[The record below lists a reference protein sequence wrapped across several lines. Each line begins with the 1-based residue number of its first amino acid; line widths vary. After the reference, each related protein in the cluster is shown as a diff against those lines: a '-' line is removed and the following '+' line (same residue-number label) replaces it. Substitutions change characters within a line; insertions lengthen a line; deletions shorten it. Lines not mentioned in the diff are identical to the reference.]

1 MGIMLLRDPVTS
13 EIISMNPL
21 RNALLLSSATLII
34 FHSAMPASAAD
45 RLWNGSAGDRK
56 WKTAG
61 NWAGGIAPVSGDSL
75 FFAGTVGAVNTN
87 DFTAGTAF
95 GTLNF
100 NGPGSFALWGN
111 SVTLNGNIT
120 NNQISTLEAINIP
133 LSLAVAPTIDVIC
146 TGVLN
151 INKPI
156 TVSVGVTK
164 TSGGQ
169 LRLQSTNTF
178 TGPLVAQGGILNIF

>member
-1 MGIMLLRDPVTS
+1 
-13 EIISMNPL
+13 MNSL
-21 RNALLLSSATLII
+21 RNALLLSGATFII
-34 FHSAMPASAAD
+34 FHSATPASAAD
-45 RLWNGSAGDRK
+45 RLWNGGAGDSK
-56 WKTAG
+56 WKTPG
-61 NWAGGIAPVSGDSL
+61 NWTGGVAPASGDSL
-75 FFAGTVGAVNTN
+75 FFAGTAGAVNTN

-120 NNQISTLEAINIP
+120 NNQISTLEAINVP
-133 LSLAVAPTIDVIC
+133 LALGVAPTIDVVSN
-146 TGVLN
+146 GVLN

-156 TVSVGVTK
+156 TGAFGVTK

-169 LRLQSTNTF
+169 LGLQGTNTF
-178 TGPLVAQGGILNIF
+178 T